1 MREMIND
8 KDMNEEKY
16 TITPACALWCVVRE
30 WGLTDTWNTKVYEAA
45 FNDLMETLVR
55 IGYIEEQKEN

>member
-8 KDMNEEKY
+8 KDMSEEKY
-16 TITPACALWCVVRE
+16 TITPAGALWYVVRE

-55 IGYIEEQKEN
+55 IGCIEEQKEN